1 METLNP
7 EMIKKIDAILDRVK
21 DPESGLSVAHLG
33 LVKRVRFS
41 EPQKML
47 YVFTDFKSHMP
58 GCKTCVFIAKLVAD
72 SIIRNLVVEFDL
84 EFPDL
89 QVEFV

>member
-1 METLNP
+1 VKP
-7 EMIKKIDAILDRVK
+7 EMIKKIDEVLYRVK

-41 EPQKML
+41 EANKII
-47 YVFTDFKSHMP
+47 YVFTDFQSHMP
-58 GCKTCVFIAKLVAD
+58 GCKTCVFIAKLVGD
-72 SIIRNLVVEFDL
+72 NIIRNLIVEFNL